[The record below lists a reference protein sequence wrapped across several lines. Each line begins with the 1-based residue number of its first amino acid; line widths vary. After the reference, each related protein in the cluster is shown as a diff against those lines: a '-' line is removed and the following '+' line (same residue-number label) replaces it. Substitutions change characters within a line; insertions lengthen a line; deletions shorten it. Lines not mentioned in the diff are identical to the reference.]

1 MAQLT
6 IRDVQKAIR
15 TFKKNGIPKKK
26 LYYKTMLQDGTEKS
40 GPIDELL
47 DEKFMK
53 ELMEERGNEEDK
65 TGTDRL

>member
-6 IRDVQKAIR
+6 IRDVRKAIR

-26 LYYKTMLQDGTEKS
+26 LYYRTMLQDGTEKT

-47 DEKFMK
+47 DEKFLK
-53 ELMEERGNEEDK
+53 ELMEDRGNEEDN